1 MAKIFKWALPIL
13 IIIQIILV
21 SFNLLSLS
29 TMIMVSVFFEVLV
42 LLIATRQFLSSAKV
56 FSANRRQGQDKWTSF
71 ENSLEVITPALVAK
85 LFISELKILG
95 YTGLWLFRRIKIR
108 ENEFTYHH
116 KSMFGAF
123 VLLVLFITP
132 VEIFIMGL
140 LLPLEW
146 LKWLLAIL
154 SVYAFVWLLGV
165 WASMSALPHKLDE
178 SGLTIHNGIFAKG
191 YLPYSDIET
200 IVKERT
206 ENLSWDGLSIDK
218 KTGIAYSSNG
228 GTTDVLITLR
238 KPIVFK
244 KWLSLSAPVNTIHL
258 AIDEPATFIIE
269 LEKRLSQIT

>member
-1 MAKIFKWALPIL
+1 
-13 IIIQIILV
+13 
-21 SFNLLSLS
+21 
-29 TMIMVSVFFEVLV
+29 MIMVSIIFEISV
-42 LLIATRQFLSSAKV
+42 LLIATKQFLSSAKI
-56 FSANRRQGQDKWTSF
+56 FNANRRQGQDKWTSF
-71 ENSLEVITPALVAK
+71 ENSLEVIMPTLVSK
-85 LFISELKILG
+85 LFTSELKILY

-108 ENEFTYHH
+108 ENQFTYHR
-116 KSMFGAF
+116 KSILGAF

-154 SVYAFVWLLGV
+154 AVYAFFWLLGV
-165 WASMSALPHKLDE
+165 WASMSALPHRLDE

-200 IVKERT
+200 IVGERT
-206 ENLSWDGLSIDK
+206 ENLDWDSLKIDRE
-218 KTGIAYSSNG
+218 TGIAHSSNG

-244 KWLSLSAPVNTIHL
+244 KWLSLSTPVKTLHL
-258 AIDEPATFIIE
+258 AVDEPAKFIIE
-269 LEKRLSQIT
+269 LEKRLSKVA